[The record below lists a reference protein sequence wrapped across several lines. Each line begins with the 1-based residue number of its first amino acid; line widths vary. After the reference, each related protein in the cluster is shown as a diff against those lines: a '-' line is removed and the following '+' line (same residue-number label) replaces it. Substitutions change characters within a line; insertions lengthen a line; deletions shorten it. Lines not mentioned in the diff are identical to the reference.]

1 MKTLINPPGTEQDY
15 DEWQMSDA
23 VQVGDTI
30 WLAGKVGIDQR
41 GNFGKG
47 IERQSRRAFQRI
59 QNSLAYAGAS
69 LDDIVEIVT
78 YHVSMRDLDEFVKV
92 KSEFIRHDFPA
103 WTAVGV
109 TELYTPEALIEIK
122 AIAVIGCGKGRDQ
135 SMNPINSANSND
147 S

>member
-1 MKTLINPPGTEQDY
+1 MKTLINPPGTEEDY

-23 VQVGDTI
+23 VQVENLI
-30 WLAGKVGIDQR
+30 WISGKVGIDR
-41 GNFGKG
+41 NGKLENG
-47 IERQSRRAFQRI
+47 IEQQSRAAFQRI
-59 QNSLAYAGAS
+59 QDTLAHAGAS

-78 YHVSMRDLDEFVKV
+78 YHVSMKDLDEFVKV
-92 KSEFIRHDFPA
+92 KSEFLRRDFPA

-122 AIAVIGCGKGRDQ
+122 ATAVVRCGKGLDQ
-135 SMNPINSANSND
+135 ETNPVNSASSNG

>member
-30 WLAGKVGIDQR
+30 WVSGKVGIDQ
-41 GNFGKG
+41 GGKIEEG
-47 IERQSRRAFQRI
+47 IEQQSRSAFQRI
-59 QNSLAYAGAS
+59 QDTLKHAGAS

-78 YHVSMRDLDEFVKV
+78 YHVSMRDLNEFVKV
-92 KSEFIRHDFPA
+92 KSEFLRRDFPA

-122 AIAVIGCGKGRDQ
+122 ATAVIGCGKGLVQ
-135 SMNPINSANSND
+135 EKSLVYSTSSND

>member
-23 VQVGDTI
+23 IQVGNTI
-30 WLAGKVGIDQR
+30 WVSGKVGIDQS
-41 GNFGKG
+41 GKIENG
-47 IERQSRRAFQRI
+47 IEQQSRAAFHRI
-59 QNSLAYAGAS
+59 QDTLTHAGAS
-69 LDDIVEIVT
+69 IDDIVEIVT

-92 KSEFIRHDFPA
+92 KSEFLRRDFPA

-109 TELYTPEALIEIK
+109 TELYTPEAQIEIK
-122 AIAVIGCGKGRDQ
+122 ATAVIGCGKRLEREI
-135 SMNPINSANSND
+135 NPVNSTSSND